1 VNGFA
6 PENHDY
12 TCKTGERNRD
22 LRRRA
27 ESFTRFHR
35 IYVKQAR
42 YATVVHRAP

>member
-6 PENHDY
+6 PENDDN

-27 ESFTRFHR
+27 ESFTGF
-35 IYVKQAR
+35 YSSM
-42 YATVVHRAP
+42 